1 MEKLEAAMPDFAKFG
16 ADVRKYIYDMP
27 RVMAA
32 ADLILCRAGAS
43 TLSELAYMGKPVIIV
58 PSPNVTNNHQEKNAR
73 VLEKAGGAKVFL
85 EGEFDAQS
93 LLDTVRELLGDEGK
107 LNEMSEAMRSLAV
120 PGATDRICDIILS
133 LPENRQKA

>member
-1 MEKLEAAMPDFAKFG
+1 
-16 ADVRKYIYDMP
+16 MP

-43 TLSELAYMGKPVIIV
+43 TLSELAYMGKPVILV

-85 EGEFDAQS
+85 EGEFDASS
-93 LLDTVRELLGDEGK
+93 LLNTVRELLGDQNK
-107 LNEMSEAMRSLAV
+107 LNEMSEAMLSLAV
-120 PGATDRICDIILS
+120 PEATDKICNIILDLS
-133 LPENRQKA
+133 AKKRKN